1 MRVIAGTARRMN
13 LKTPDGLDTR
23 PTQDRIKETLF
34 NIIQFDLTNKDVL
47 DLFAGSGALGIEAL
61 SRGEARAVFCDS
73 ARQAILCIEENLQK
87 THFKEQS
94 LVLSGDYNGAINS
107 LMRKDYH
114 FGLVFMDPPY
124 GRELAEKALIRLK
137 DKAFVSQDTLFVV
150 EAGLQEDFSGMEEEG
165 YSILREKIYKT
176 NKHVFLRLK
185 GEIG

>member
-34 NIIQFDLTNKDVL
+34 NIIQFDLMNKDVL

-61 SRGEARAVFCDS
+61 SRGAARAVFCDS
-73 ARQAILCIEENLQK
+73 ARQAILCIE
-87 THFKEQS
+87 
-94 LVLSGDYNGAINS
+94 
-107 LMRKDYH
+107 DYH

-124 GRELAEKALIRLK
+124 GRELAEQALIRLK
-137 DKAFVSQDTLFVV
+137 DKAFVSHDTLFVV